1 MAEIKPIQALRY
13 TDKAGKLADNVCPP
27 YDIVSAPER
36 EALVS
41 RSAYNLIRLELPE
54 GGDDRYAQAGALLNE
69 WLETDVL
76 ARDEEA
82 GIFIYEEEFDAN
94 GGHYVFDGIVC
105 LVKLEPFE
113 KRVVLPHEETLKG
126 QEDRFN
132 LMKSTFCN
140 FSRSIR
146 SIWTTSVKFHP
157 ARRLYRRAARAGL
170 YRRRGVTHR
179 L

>member
-82 GIFIYEEEFDAN
+82 AEN
-94 GGHYVFDGIVC
+94 YVSMYQEIPQIR
-105 LVKLEPFE
+105 LVLDKAMAE
-113 KRVVLPHEETLKG
+113 
-126 QEDRFN
+126 
-132 LMKSTFCN
+132 
-140 FSRSIR
+140 
-146 SIWTTSVKFHP
+146 
-157 ARRLYRRAARAGL
+157 
-170 YRRRGVTHR
+170 
-179 L
+179 

>member
-69 WLETDVL
+69 WMETGVL

-113 KRVVLPHEETLKG
+113 KRVVLPHEETLKKAK
-126 QEDRFN
+126 DC
-132 LMKSTFCN
+132 LLY
-140 FSRSIR
+140 
-146 SIWTTSVKFHP
+146 TSP
-157 ARRLYRRAARAGL
+157 SPRD
-170 YRRRGVTHR
+170 
-179 L
+179 

>member
-69 WLETDVL
+69 WLETGVL

-94 GGHYVFDGIVC
+94 GGH
-105 LVKLEPFE
+105 
-113 KRVVLPHEETLKG
+113 
-126 QEDRFN
+126 
-132 LMKSTFCN
+132 
-140 FSRSIR
+140 
-146 SIWTTSVKFHP
+146 
-157 ARRLYRRAARAGL
+157 
-170 YRRRGVTHR
+170 
-179 L
+179 